1 MFIGQIYVVYNVLV
15 DVKSLQKLIELRLF
29 DYILNSDYY
38 LIMYYV
44 CMVLYV
50 YFDGLKI
57 ICKLVFEKFLRSGV
71 FF

>member
-29 DYILNSDYY
+29 EYILNSDYY

-50 YFDGLKI
+50 YFDGLKK
-57 ICKLVFEKFLRSGV
+57 ICKSVFEKFLRSGV